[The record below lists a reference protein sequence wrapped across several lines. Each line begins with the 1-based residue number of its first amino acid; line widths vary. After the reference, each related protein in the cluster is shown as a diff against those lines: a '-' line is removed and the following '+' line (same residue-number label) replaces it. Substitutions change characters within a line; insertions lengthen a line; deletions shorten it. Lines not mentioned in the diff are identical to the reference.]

1 MLAEI
6 DDPADRDV
14 YFFWG
19 MHFAR
24 CRKFQFVRMIEIVQE
39 LLRGFTG
46 WVDMLREPDLSP
58 SVRRNS
64 FRALRT
70 VVRFLA
76 AEPKGKE
83 AIEAAYRQNA
93 KLFDSVAKEVEVE
106 DGREEIIKRS
116 VVTLERPDR
125 M

>member
-19 MHFAR
+19 LHFAR
-24 CRKFQFVRMIEIVQE
+24 LPEIPIRSNDRIVQE
-39 LLRGFTG
+39 LLRGFTA
-46 WVDMLREPDLSP
+46 WVDMLREPHLSP

-83 AIEAAYRQNA
+83 AIEVACTPISRQ
-93 KLFDSVAKEVEVE
+93 L
-106 DGREEIIKRS
+106 
-116 VVTLERPDR
+116 
-125 M
+125 